1 MAADRGL
8 GGRLRFVG
16 YLPDHTLPDLY
27 RLASVYFITSPVEL
41 QSISTLE
48 AMATGLPVVAVRAG
62 ALPELV
68 HDGRN
73 GHVVE
78 PGDCRAAAVRLQE
91 ILTDAAKRGKMASES
106 RAIARR
112 HDVQVTIDHYEE
124 FLVGVLSDQLG
135 EQAGERAAA
144 AGR

>member
-106 RAIARR
+106 RA
-112 HDVQVTIDHYEE
+112 
-124 FLVGVLSDQLG
+124 LG
-135 EQAGERAAA
+135 DTTYRLPSTTMRNSLWAC
-144 AGR
+144 